1 MSLHKYSGTQDI
13 CTVPI
18 KNSLT
23 LVDPKSGSG
32 RVYILSKGKT
42 KVASGKLK
50 ATTAKSMF
58 LMIYY
63 SVNVII
69 LSLCNAN
76 CLQTAI
82 IVQ

>member
-1 MSLHKYSGTQDI
+1 MSLYKYPGTQHI
-13 CTVPI
+13 HTVPI

-23 LVDPKSGSG
+23 LVDPRSRSG
-32 RVYILSKGKT
+32 RVYTLSKGKT
-42 KVASGKLK
+42 KVSSGKLK

-58 LMIYY
+58 FILYS